1 MLELIGIP
9 KTKTKKKKNRTNFL
23 ERKQFHRG
31 EKEKN
36 RKNESEGKNN
46 RRKE

>member
-31 EKEKN
+31 EKEK
-36 RKNESEGKNN
+36 KQKEQV

>member
-36 RKNESEGKNN
+36 QKEQV